1 MTSAS
6 PHPKDNYRS
15 IWMYLY
21 DVPHEL
27 AYVDAGGVRTRYLAA
42 GDKDAPPLI
51 MIHGTAASFES
62 SAANIGPYSKH
73 FRVYAID
80 LIGQGFSDKPDKLYE
95 VPVYV
100 QHVKDF
106 MAALGIKK
114 ASFMGISL
122 GSFVAAKLSLD
133 TPEMVDKIVMAS
145 PFGRTLPEPQ
155 AGAPT
160 KLDELRAARLRIVEN
175 PSWDVVKTAL
185 VPLIASEEDR
195 IDDMVAIRQA
205 IYQQPGMVKA
215 MANIFDVY
223 EATVFNR
230 NALDEASLS
239 AIQAECLIISCSDSV
254 DEFLVNSKL
263 YADTIPK
270 AHLVDIKRSAHWPQW
285 EQADEFNEISLR
297 FLTEGL

>member
-1 MTSAS
+1 MTNA

-27 AYVDAGGVRTRYLAA
+27 AYVDAGGIKTRYLTA

-62 SAANIGPYSKH
+62 SSANIREYAKH
-73 FRVYAID
+73 FRVYAMD

-106 MAALGIKK
+106 MEALEIKR

-133 TPEMVDKIVMAS
+133 SPAMVDKIVMAS
-145 PFGRTLPEPQ
+145 PFGRTLPEPR
-155 AGAPT
+155 ADAPT
-160 KLDELRAARLRIVEN
+160 KLDELRAARLRIVQN

-185 VPLIASEEDR
+185 VPLIAKEEDR

-230 NALDEASLS
+230 NALDEESLK

-263 YADTIPK
+263 YADLIPK
-270 AHLVDIKRSAHWPQW
+270 AHLVDIKQSAHWPQW
-285 EQADEFNEISLR
+285 EQADEFNEISIK